1 LTDWNAA
8 IMIAVKGIAS
18 VFLVLIILSLAVAA
32 AGKVIARL
40 AEKEKEKA
48 AQ

>member
-40 AEKEKEKA
+40 EKEKEKA